1 MVIRGKSKLKG
12 GKVSSHGDHRIAMT
26 FAVASLITEGPVEID
41 DVECVSTSY
50 PGFFDDLK
58 KLLK

>member
-1 MVIRGKSKLKG
+1 
-12 GKVSSHGDHRIAMT
+12 MT
-26 FAVASLITEGPVEID
+26 FTIASLITENPVEID

-58 KLLK
+58 KVLNDE